1 MRAHCT
7 HVRASLLHA
16 ASHQPFLTANVVGA
30 DARLTAFENWAC
42 EAALEVAHIGVL
54 NDAESSLQWR
64 HVLAPF
70 APNASAWSI
79 GEPMLLVAVQKH
91 ASHSGGGGGIGT
103 AASPI
108 VLSHIGVKLYPLKA
122 HITYDLIMSVVAF
135 AAPFTD
141 EEETQQEAAQSTSE
155 RRVAFLPQAGLLS
168 AAEANESSS
177 SSSSSS
183 SSALSHRHRSSVSAF
198 ESKVD
203 LRHQTRKSL
212 AAFANRIYDEHRR
225 LLLEDAAASSS
236 AESTGADD
244 EDDEAAAGGGGAAA
258 KGDAASALLS
268 LVDPVVTFMHFRIEA
283 IVVVASYLTGVA
295 GKSHGITDIE
305 GLQIEFPVCL
315 YQRESLKVSE
325 MLWRLK
331 MRLIVELLK
340 QVGGTLGDILGFKFG
355 FDSAMKRRA
364 QGILDSSA
372 IQQSVVVA
380 DDDEEEAAEF
390 ERGRGG
396 LTNGSAAVAAVGST
410 AAASGGASSSSSAAS
425 SAAASAPPPSSSVA
439 SMFSLFTASSPVKI
453 TKRSLL
459 LGNST
464 ENRGSPPPAL
474 LLAAARMKSPPA
486 SSGTPLASVSE
497 FDDEAEAVL
506 QYHFNH

>member
-7 HVRASLLHA
+7 HVRVSLLHA
-16 ASHQPFLTANVVGA
+16 ASHKPFLTANVVGV
-30 DARLTAFENWAC
+30 DARLTAHENWAC
-42 EAALEVAHIGVL
+42 EAALEVAHVGVL
-54 NDAESSLQWR
+54 NEAEPSLQWR

-70 APNASAWSI
+70 APHASAWSI
-79 GEPMLLVAVQKH
+79 GEPMVLVAVQKH
-91 ASHSGGGGGIGT
+91 ASHAGGGGDGGIGT

-122 HITYDLIMSVVAF
+122 HVTYDLIMSLVAF

-141 EEETQQEAAQSTSE
+141 EDEAQQEEAQSTTE

-168 AAEANESSS
+168 AAEADALQ
-177 SSSSSS
+177 SSS
-183 SSALSHRHRSSVSAF
+183 SSASASASSALFHRHRSSAGAF

-225 LLLEDAAASSS
+225 LLLEDAAASSADS
-236 AESTGADD
+236 SSADD
-244 EDDEAAAGGGGAAA
+244 DGAEAAEGGGGGGAAA
-258 KGDAASALLS
+258 KDDAASALLS
-268 LVDPVVTFMHFRIEA
+268 LVDPVITFVHFRIEA
-283 IVVVASYLTGVA
+283 IVVVASYLSGVA

-315 YQRESLKVSE
+315 YQRESLKLSE

-364 QGILDSSA
+364 QGILESSA

-380 DDDEEEAAEF
+380 DDEDEAAVD
-390 ERGRGG
+390 
-396 LTNGSAAVAAVGST
+396 NGHGAAAAAVAGNAGI
-410 AAASGGASSSSSAAS
+410 GASSTVSASAPSTSSSASAS
-425 SAAASAPPPSSSVA
+425 SSASSVA
-439 SMFSLFTASSPVKI
+439 GIFSLFTASSPVKV

-464 ENRGSPPPAL
+464 ENRGSPPPTSA
-474 LLAAARMKSPPA
+474 LLAARIKSPPA